1 MNGKSCHDDVDIKF
15 AESQLWR
22 SLTRRVIKLF
32 GAMRSVLVK
41 IHCDYLLRIS
51 PAMMISSSY
60 VTTRIAKDSIKS
72 NGAVNIIAAKKVA
85 PRKE

>member
-1 MNGKSCHDDVDIKF
+1 MDDKSCHDDVDIKF

-32 GAMRSVLVK
+32 GAMRSDLVK
-41 IHCDYLLRIS
+41 IHCDYLLRIF
-51 PAMMISSSY
+51 PATMTNSSY
-60 VTTRIAKDSIKS
+60 VTTTIAKVSIKP
-72 NGAVNIIAAKKVA
+72 NDAMNIIAVKKVA